1 MAQRYA
7 AQMAPRAPDGVG
19 RVARRGRPRGAPESA
34 STPPEAVQQTLDL
47 AAPSA
52 AAASKPASSESDL
65 VHADTLE
72 LLDPRSV
79 GVESLALHALTE
91 LGIIEGLRGAGFNR
105 VSMAAAPRTCA
116 KPPSL
121 MPKRLRSTG
130 PLVRTAKPVA
140 QSSATSAPS
149 GTCELHR
156 VVPQARKKSPKLLFY
171 KAIFSR

>member
-7 AQMAPRAPDGVG
+7 AQIAPRAPDGVG

-34 STPPEAVQQTLDL
+34 PPAAVQQTLDL
-47 AAPSA
+47 APVAPSA

-79 GVESLALHALTE
+79 GVEALALHALTE